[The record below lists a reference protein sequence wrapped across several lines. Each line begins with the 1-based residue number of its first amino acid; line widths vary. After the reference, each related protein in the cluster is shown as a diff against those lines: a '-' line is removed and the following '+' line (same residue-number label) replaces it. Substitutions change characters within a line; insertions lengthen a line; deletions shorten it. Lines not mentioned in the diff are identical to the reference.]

1 MYWLILYL
9 WGILF
14 YTVPK
19 ASNQGKT
26 LLNSFVI
33 SPSGREET
41 NKSHALPFYV
51 KLCDNT
57 SPSFLLTNLF
67 SLGFM
72 YLVPVHFR
80 SVEAVCNSSLNV
92 LSFRKDYSFIF
103 YFFYICIGNMIFGVG
118 RRGFSCVP
126 VIRTVINGALFLV
139 TSSL

>member
-1 MYWLILYL
+1 MI
-9 WGILF
+9 I
-14 YTVPK
+14 P
-19 ASNQGKT
+19 
-26 LLNSFVI
+26 
-33 SPSGREET
+33 P
-41 NKSHALPFYV
+41 
-51 KLCDNT
+51 
-57 SPSFLLTNLF
+57 PSFLLTNLF

-92 LSFRKDYSFIF
+92 LSFRKDYSFFIF
-103 YFFYICIGNMIFGVG
+103 FICIGNMTFGVG